1 MALSALDIASRAL
14 LKLGA
19 QSINGFDD
27 GSTEAELANALYAP
41 VRDAMLSAY
50 PWSFATT
57 QGTLARLATAPIA
70 DFSYAY
76 QLPDGFLRALSAG
89 LEGRGRGLQYRIIGQ
104 SLHTDADNVTLS
116 YIFRID
122 EAATPP
128 FFDQALIARLAGE
141 LCLPLTENT
150 SRSDH
155 LMRLAEMEF
164 RSCKSIDAQ
173 QDTPNRFEDFT
184 LIGARSS

>member
-89 LEGRGRGLQYRIIGQ
+89 LEGRGRGVAISHYWPKPAHRCRECHPVLYFPHR
-104 SLHTDADNVTLS
+104 
-116 YIFRID
+116 
-122 EAATPP
+122 
-128 FFDQALIARLAGE
+128 
-141 LCLPLTENT
+141 
-150 SRSDH
+150 
-155 LMRLAEMEF
+155 
-164 RSCKSIDAQ
+164 
-173 QDTPNRFEDFT
+173 
-184 LIGARSS
+184 